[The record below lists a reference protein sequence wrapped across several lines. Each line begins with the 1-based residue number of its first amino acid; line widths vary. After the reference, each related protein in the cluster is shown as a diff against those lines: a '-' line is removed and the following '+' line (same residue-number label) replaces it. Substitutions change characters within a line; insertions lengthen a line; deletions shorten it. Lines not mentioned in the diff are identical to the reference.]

1 MKKLA
6 IVLFLGMFSMAVQAQ
21 DLKWYDNVDQAS
33 TIAVKAKK
41 PLLLFFTGS
50 DWCGWC
56 IKLQKEVMF
65 TPEFKKW
72 ANDNVILVELD
83 YPRSKQLAPEIKQ
96 QNAEM
101 QQMFAVS
108 GYPTVWL
115 VKATETKTNVNFEQL
130 GRTGYVAGGP
140 NAWIQGANQIL
151 KNYTK

>member
-6 IVLFLGMFSMAVQAQ
+6 IILFLGMFSMTVQAQ
-21 DLKWYDNVDQAS
+21 DLKWYDNVDEAS
-33 TIAVKAKK
+33 TVAAKAKK

-72 ANDNVILVELD
+72 AADNVILVELD

-115 VKATETKTNVNFEQL
+115 VKA
-130 GRTGYVAGGP
+130 
-140 NAWIQGANQIL
+140 
-151 KNYTK
+151 